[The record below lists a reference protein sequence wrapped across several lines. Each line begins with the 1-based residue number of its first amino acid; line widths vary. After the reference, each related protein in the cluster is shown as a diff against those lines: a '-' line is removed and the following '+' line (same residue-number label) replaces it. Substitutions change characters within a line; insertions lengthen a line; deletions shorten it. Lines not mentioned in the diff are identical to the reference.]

1 MCNMRTGAFT
11 EEMRVTT
18 SHSTSFAEHTNKQN
32 KRRAGKTDAA
42 HTPLELRSGGK
53 DIDDA
58 LKAWIYERSGRQLGK
73 FAPQIERVMVRFGD
87 VNGPRG
93 GVDTCCMIQVTVSAL
108 APVVVEE
115 CRATPREAFDL
126 AVARAERA
134 LRRHLQ
140 KHGFSSKPS
149 KRDSGAI
156 VHDKDAAHETMME
169 TIPEEL
175 ASSTAFGEPEGSLIG
190 RRVGHAQQNVLD
202 AQARPEKEHGDR
214 PVDTSMPG
222 VAADDRK
229 AGYGHTAAR
238 NTKLNTAGMSYML
251 EDSEAARPSRK
262 STRGSTNRIK
272 PDNPL
277 TRRTKSKV
285 HSPEARAARHKT
297 GT

>member
-1 MCNMRTGAFT
+1 
-11 EEMRVTT
+11 
-18 SHSTSFAEHTNKQN
+18 
-32 KRRAGKTDAA
+32 
-42 HTPLELRSGGK
+42 LRSGGK
-53 DIDDA
+53 EIDEA
-58 LKAWIYERSGRQLGK
+58 LRSWIYERSGRQLGK

-93 GVDTCCMIQVTVSAL
+93 GVDTCCLIQVTVSAL
-108 APVVVEE
+108 PAVVVEE

-134 LRRHLQ
+134 VRRHLQ
-140 KHGFSSKPS
+140 KHGFSSKAS
-149 KRDSGAI
+149 KRHTENGKAN
-156 VHDKDAAHETMME
+156 KDAAREAMPDMSAPDPALS
-169 TIPEEL
+169 I
-175 ASSTAFGEPEGSLIG
+175 AFGEPNGSLIG
-190 RRVGHAQQNVLD
+190 KRVGHAQQNLLD
-202 AQARPEKEHGDR
+202 AQTRPEKEHRDR

-238 NTKLNTAGMSYML
+238 NTKLNTSGMTHML
-251 EDSEAARPSRK
+251 EDSQTARPSRK
-262 STRGSTNRIK
+262 STRAGTNRIK

-285 HSPEARAARHKT
+285 HSPRERAARRNT